1 VITRMTC
8 TRTAMMLLWC
18 VTALP
23 PTNAAEPAALP
34 ASLELIY
41 TLHYGGLTIGRVTKT
56 LTREADGNYQHR
68 SRSQA
73 LGAAKMFTSVEWFEE
88 GRFEVAQGK
97 VRPLSFLEYRVGADK
112 SHRHSARFD
121 WKAQQIDYENWP
133 AVALPPGTQD
143 QGSILYALMLN
154 PPASRTPQTIH
165 ISSGKKL
172 SVYQYVHTGSENL
185 KTVLG
190 SVKTMVIERP
200 PVDKNGETFRIWLAT
215 ERSNLPVRI
224 STQKRGQ
231 ETVLELESVR
241 GL

>member
-1 VITRMTC
+1 MIARMARTR
-8 TRTAMMLLWC
+8 AAVLLLYC
-18 VTALP
+18 ATALP
-23 PTNAAEPAALP
+23 MVEAAEPAALP
-34 ASLELIY
+34 ASLELTY
-41 TLHYGGLTIGRVTKT
+41 TLHYGALTVGRVTKT
-56 LTREADGNYQHR
+56 LTRTADGNYQQR
-68 SRSQA
+68 SRSQP
-73 LGAAKMFTSVEWFEE
+73 LGAAKMFTSVEWLEE
-88 GRFEVAQGK
+88 GQFEVVLGM

-112 SHRHSARFD
+112 PHRHSARFD
-121 WKAQQIDYENWP
+121 WKTQQIFYENWP
-133 AVALPPGTQD
+133 TIPLPPGTQD

-154 PPASRTPQTIH
+154 PPVPGTPQAIN

-172 SVYQYVHTGSENL
+172 SVYRYLQTGSDTL

-190 SVKTMVIERP
+190 SLKTIVIERP
-200 PVDKNGETFRIWLAT
+200 PVDKNGEEFRIWLAT